1 MEPKFVKLPAF
12 SVVGM
17 KLRARAQD
25 NRIPQLWGQFVPR
38 IGEIQRLAG
47 TRASYGVSDNMDE
60 STGEFDYIAA
70 CAVDR
75 VDALPE
81 GMVSVDFPEQTYA
94 VFTAT
99 LPKIGEAFQEI
110 YQTWLPGSGYQRA
123 PGPEF
128 ELYDVKWDSDDPN
141 SEFYLYIPVVKAS

>member
-1 MEPKFVKLPAF
+1 MEPKFVNLPTF
-12 SVVGM
+12 SVVGI
-17 KLRARAQD
+17 KLRATPQD
-25 NRIPQLWGQFVPR
+25 SRIPKLWGEFVPR
-38 IGEIQRLAG
+38 IGEVQHLAG

-70 CAVDR
+70 CKVDR
-75 VDALPE
+75 VDALPK

-94 VFTAT
+94 VFTTT

-128 ELYDVKWDSDDPN
+128 ELYDVKWNSDDPN
-141 SEFYLYIPVVKAS
+141 SEFRLYIPVTKAA